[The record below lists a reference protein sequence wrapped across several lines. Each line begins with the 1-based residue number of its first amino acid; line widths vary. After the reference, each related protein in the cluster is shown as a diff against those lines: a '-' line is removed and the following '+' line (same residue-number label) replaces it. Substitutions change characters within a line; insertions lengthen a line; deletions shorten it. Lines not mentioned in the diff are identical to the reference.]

1 MTAIDHIQPDSVIAS
16 GPSSLPARPY
26 LPPVLHT
33 VWRDAGILQIGLD
46 PDRAVVLHGISP
58 AHFRF
63 IGLLDGFH
71 SLAQLMI
78 RARHLQITPPEASQL
93 LRRLRDAGVLI
104 DLGET
109 PQRDLLDAEFTGR
122 ALGAPRQPFGEAA
135 ARRASSLV
143 VVRGA
148 RRLGAVIANTLCG
161 AGIGAVHVQQS
172 GIVDRSD
179 VTTGGFRVG
188 DVGQSRNVA
197 IDQLLGTNRAGAG
210 NTVLD
215 PARRPDLVVLTD
227 PWPPPDEDEH
237 ALQLAGVHYLCA
249 SIRERRA
256 IIGPFV
262 IPRESSCLQC
272 QYLHRAD
279 RDDRW
284 FSVFRQLRLAN
295 RSREDAG
302 ESSLNLIGAGL
313 AVAQALQWLDGERI
327 PETVNATLEIALPGL
342 LLQRRFWPRHPRCT
356 CSSRSGD

>member
-1 MTAIDHIQPDSVIAS
+1 MSAIDNIQADELSTCC
-16 GPSSLPARPY
+16 PSSLPVRPY

-33 VWRDAGILQIGLD
+33 VWRDAGVLQIGLD

-71 SLAQLMI
+71 SLAQLVI
-78 RARHLQITPPEASQL
+78 RARHLQISSADVSQL
-93 LRRLRDAGVLI
+93 LRKLSDAGVLI

-109 PQRDLLDAEFTGR
+109 PQRDLLGAEFTGR
-122 ALGAPRQPFGEAA
+122 AMGAPRQPFGEAA
-135 ARRASSLV
+135 ARRASSMV

-161 AGIGAVHVQQS
+161 AGIGAVHVQQG

-179 VTTGGFRVG
+179 VTTGGYRIG
-188 DVGQSRNVA
+188 DVGERRNVA
-197 IDQLLGTNRAGAG
+197 IDRLLATNRAGAG
-210 NTVLD
+210 NTTLD
-215 PARRPDLVVLTD
+215 PAQRPDLVVLTD

-237 ALQLAGVHYLCA
+237 ALQLAGVPYLCA
-249 SIRERRA
+249 TIRERRT

-284 FSVFRQLRLAN
+284 LSVFRQLRLAN

-302 ESSLNLIGAGL
+302 ETSLNLIGAGL
-313 AVAQALQWLDGERI
+313 AAAQALQWLDGERI
-327 PETVNATLEIALPGL
+327 PETVNATLEIALPAL
-342 LLQRRFWPRHPRCT
+342 VLQRRFWPRHHRCP
-356 CSSRSGD
+356 CSSVSGE